1 MELEEIEVVIE
12 PDGTTRI
19 EVRGVGGPRCLE
31 VTADLEA
38 ALGGEVTARELSAEA
53 QAGANES
60 VTGHQHRHRH
70 HEG

>member
-1 MELEEIEVVIE
+1 MELEEIEVVID

-53 QAGANES
+53 HDGTPVADAE
-60 VTGHQHRHRH
+60 HREQHRYRS
-70 HEG
+70 